1 MAVLGFGAL
10 FAGLIQIPGVDDVVT
25 KFLDGTFASSPLYH
39 LEPSTA
45 DAWLGLAIGGTIS
58 IAGIAI
64 AYLCYVRQP
73 GITLRLAERL
83 PHLHRFLL
91 NKWYF
96 DELIDAL
103 VYKPTIAIG
112 KFANAVVERVIGQ
125 GIVTAATGVVKG
137 AGSVVRGAQ
146 SGFVRA
152 YALLLVGGFAALGIY
167 FLVVSS

>member
-1 MAVLGFGAL
+1 MPPTASP
-10 FAGLIQIPGVDDVVT
+10 IQESSVE
-25 KFLDGTFASSPLYH
+25 GTFASSPLYH

-45 DAWLGLAIGGTIS
+45 DSWLGLAIGGTIS

-64 AYLCYVRQP
+64 AYLCYVRRP

-83 PHLHRFLL
+83 PRLHRFLL